1 MRKTLILILAFLFP
15 AGLSAHEYLLE
26 AEAFADKGGWVVDQ
40 QFMDIMGSSYLL
52 AHGMGTPV
60 TDAVTSIV
68 LPDKGA
74 YHIYVRTYNWT
85 SPWHNG
91 EGPGR
96 FRLGVNGHRLPAE
109 LGATGKNWIWQYAGM
124 ATVESPC
131 IKVSLH
137 DLTGFDGRCDA
148 IYFSTERNDNLPQ
161 DKE

>member
-1 MRKTLILILAFLFP
+1 MRRTLILILVFLFP

-60 TDAVTSIV
+60 DDAITSIV

-85 SPWHNG
+85 SPWYNG

-109 LGATGKNWIWQYAGM
+109 LGATGKNWIWQ
-124 ATVESPC
+124 
-131 IKVSLH
+131 
-137 DLTGFDGRCDA
+137 
-148 IYFSTERNDNLPQ
+148 
-161 DKE
+161 